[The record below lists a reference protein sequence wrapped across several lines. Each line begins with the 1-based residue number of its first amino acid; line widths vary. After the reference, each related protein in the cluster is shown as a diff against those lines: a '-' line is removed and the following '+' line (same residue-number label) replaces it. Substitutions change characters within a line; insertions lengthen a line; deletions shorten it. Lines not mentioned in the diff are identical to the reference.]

1 MSEFYN
7 FSAKDLQ
14 GQDVEMNDLKGKVVL
29 VVNTASECG
38 FTPQLEGLEKLNKK
52 YKDDGL
58 VILGFPCNQ
67 FGKQEPGDE
76 KSIAEGCVV
85 NYGVT
90 FPMFSKVDVNG
101 KEAHPLFKYLKSE
114 LGGILGSKIKWNFT
128 KFLIDR
134 TGKPVERFAPITKPE
149 SLEKDIKNFCNPS
162 TLSGLELPEGWNVS
176 LNRRCQK

>member
-14 GQDVEMNDLKGKVVL
+14 GQDMKMDNFKGKVAL

-38 FTPQLEGLEKLNKK
+38 FTLQLEGLETLYKK

-76 KSIAEGCVV
+76 QSIAEGCVV

-134 TGKPVERFAPITKPE
+134 DGKPVERFAPITKPE
-149 SLEKDIKNFCNPS
+149 SIEKDIKK
-162 TLSGLELPEGWNVS
+162 LI
-176 LNRRCQK
+176 

>member
-1 MSEFYN
+1 
-7 FSAKDLQ
+7 
-14 GQDVEMNDLKGKVVL
+14 MNDFKGKVVL

-38 FTPQLEGLEKLNKK
+38 FTPQLEGLETLNKK
-52 YKDDGL
+52 FKDDGL

-90 FPMFSKVDVNG
+90 FPMFSKVAVNG

-134 TGKPVERFAPITKPE
+134 KGKPVERFAPITKPE
-149 SLEKDIKNFCNPS
+149 SLEKDIKK
-162 TLSGLELPEGWNVS
+162 LL
-176 LNRRCQK
+176 